1 MGIRDWLSRLTAE
14 PTVEAPELAPKPR
27 PTAAPQHRVADVAGT
42 QERLVSHYEFDQAL
56 RSLPLGQV
64 SVTMRL
70 EANEE
75 NPFGVSAYIG
85 DSQVGYLRTKDWAAT
100 DPWVSWMRRLDAAGI
115 WPRFVGTHEIGAD
128 RGAENIVNVLVPVQR
143 ELSSIAKRLIAGD

>member
-14 PTVEAPELAPKPR
+14 PTVEAPESATKPR

-42 QERLVSHYEFDQAL
+42 QERLVSHYEFDQVL
-56 RSLPLGQV
+56 RLLPLGQV

-70 EANEE
+70 EANED

-85 DSQVGYLRTKDWAAT
+85 DSQIGYLRTKDWAAT

-115 WPRFVGTHEIGAD
+115 WPSFEGTHRVSAHDAD
-128 RGAENIVNVLVPVQR
+128 ENIVKVRLPAQR
-143 ELSSIAKRLIAGD
+143 DLSSIADRLIAGN